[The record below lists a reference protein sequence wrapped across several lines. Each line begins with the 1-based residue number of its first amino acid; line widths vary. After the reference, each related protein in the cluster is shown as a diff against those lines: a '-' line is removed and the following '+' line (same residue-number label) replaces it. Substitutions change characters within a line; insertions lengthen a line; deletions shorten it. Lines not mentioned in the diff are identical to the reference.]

1 MTVNDHEL
9 AELYFRTTLELRDD
23 EGRAWRISPSD
34 SADGASDPLVVLSP
48 FTDAYILT
56 AENPESSGRA
66 SAQDNARATAELAHL
81 LNESSVTYR
90 ECPGF
95 AWDAD
100 HVEPGFAILASPSR
114 SDELEAFALELA
126 LRFNQNAI
134 FHLDQSG
141 LGIIGARRPELFGH
155 TPVVCERF

>member
-1 MTVNDHEL
+1 MDDREL

-23 EGRAWRISPSD
+23 EGRAWRISPTHNAGS
-34 SADGASDPLVVLSP
+34 ASDPLVVLSP

-56 AENPESSGRA
+56 AENPESSGTA

-81 LNESSVTYR
+81 LSESSVTFR

-100 HVEPGFAILASPSR
+100 HVEPGFAILASPTR
-114 SDELEAFALELA
+114 RDEVEAFALELA
-126 LRFNQNAI
+126 TRFRQNAI

-141 LGIIGARRPELFGH
+141 LGITGALRPELTGH
-155 TPVVCERF
+155 SPVVCERF

>member
-1 MTVNDHEL
+1 MDDREL

-23 EGRAWRISPSD
+23 EGRAWRISPTH
-34 SADGASDPLVVLSP
+34 SAESTSDPLVVLSP

-56 AENPESSGRA
+56 AENPESSGTA
-66 SAQDNARATAELAHL
+66 SAHDNARATSELAHL
-81 LNESSVTYR
+81 LSESSMTYR

-114 SDELEAFALELA
+114 RDEVEAFALELA
-126 LRFNQNAI
+126 LRFRQNAI

-141 LGIIGARRPELFGH
+141 LGIVGALRPELTGH
-155 TPVVCERF
+155 SPVVCERF